1 MRVAGLKLLGKL
13 MSRSIPHVF
22 DLINWFCSSLR
33 GNTNSLCHYLDDIRG
48 CGKLM
53 EQQARQNFFI
63 IIEGLLKKLVNSKQ
77 DMEIRQIL
85 NALRWN
91 YSATDH
97 KVLNDLKVF

>member
-1 MRVAGLKLLGKL
+1 MR
-13 MSRSIPHVF
+13 
-22 DLINWFCSSLR
+22 
-33 GNTNSLCHYLDDIRG
+33 
-48 CGKLM
+48 
-53 EQQARQNFFI
+53 
-63 IIEGLLKKLVNSKQ
+63 KLVSSKQ